1 MNPKVMIILGSGSD
15 IKIAEKSMKVLDK
28 LEIPYSLK
36 IASAHRTHEKL
47 KNHVIKGTEHGVEVF
62 IGIAGL
68 AAHLPGAIA
77 SYTHKPV
84 IGDPVESKLNGLDA
98 LYSVVQMPYPIPV
111 ASVGIDRG
119 DNAAILAG
127 QILGIYDEKI
137 RENVHKIR
145 LEYQDKVYTSEKEVL
160 SQLESEFLEKEI
172 SYEYT
177 SNKFIEISDDYTYP
191 NPEDNVD
198 KSQIAIIPG
207 SYSDMPIAK
216 KVASILDRMKIK
228 YELHVV
234 SPVRYPE
241 KFKKDIEKMKNVQV
255 FIGVN
260 GLSSHVT
267 GSIVGLSEKTILG
280 VPCANRLGGEDS
292 LFSMVSMPP
301 GVPVGTVGIENGRNA
316 AILAGEILAI
326 GDKEI
331 EKNLIKIKNKIAKV
345 DLLDD

>member
-1 MNPKVMIILGSGSD
+1 MNPKVMIILGSESD
-15 IKIAEKSMKVLDK
+15 IEIAKKSMDVLDK
-28 LEIPYSLK
+28 LEIEYSLK

-47 KNHVIKGTEHGVEVF
+47 KNHVIEGTENGIEVF

-84 IGDPVESKLNGLDA
+84 IGVPVDAKLNGLDA

-111 ASVGIDRG
+111 ATVGIDRG

-127 QILGIYDEKI
+127 QILGIFDERIGK
-137 RENVHKIR
+137 NLHKIR
-145 LEYQDKVYTSEKEVL
+145 LEYQNKVYASEKEVL
-160 SQLESEFLEKEI
+160 SQLESEFLEKNP

-177 SNKFIEISDDYTYP
+177 TNKFIEISDDYNYL
-191 NPEDNVD
+191 NSEEE
-198 KSQIAIIPG
+198 KEKAKIAIIPG

-216 KVASILDRMKIK
+216 KVASILDRMKIR
-228 YELHVV
+228 YELHVI
-234 SPVRYPE
+234 SPIRYPE
-241 KFKKDIEKMKNVQV
+241 KFKKDIEKMKSVQI

-280 VPCANRLGGEDS
+280 VPCANKLGGEDS
-292 LFSMVSMPP
+292 LFSMVNMPP

-326 GDKEI
+326 GNKEI